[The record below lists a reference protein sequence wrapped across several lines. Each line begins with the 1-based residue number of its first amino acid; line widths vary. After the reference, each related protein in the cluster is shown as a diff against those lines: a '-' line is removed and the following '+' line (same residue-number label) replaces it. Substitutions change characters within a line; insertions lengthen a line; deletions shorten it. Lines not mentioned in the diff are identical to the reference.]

1 MGSVREKEIQV
12 EILAHMLDDAVRIP
26 GTSLRFGF
34 DPIVGFIPVV
44 GDILTVISG
53 SFILLAA
60 RQLRVPLRDL
70 ATMMYNQLLNGVVG
84 AIPIV
89 ADFFSFAL
97 KPRKKFRGA
106 GSSTQTC
113 QRNQLS
119 AERIAA

>member
-84 AIPIV
+84 RHSDRRRLLFI
-89 ADFFSFAL
+89 SL
-97 KPRKKFRGA
+97 
-106 GSSTQTC
+106 
-113 QRNQLS
+113 
-119 AERIAA
+119 

>member
-60 RQLRVPLRDL
+60 RQLRVTLRDL
-70 ATMMYNQLLNGVVG
+70 APMIYNQLLNGVVG

-89 ADFFSFAL
+89 GDFFSFSFKSHA
-97 KPRKKFRGA
+97 KIPRFWLEHSDMPKEPVVG
-106 GSSTQTC
+106 
-113 QRNQLS
+113 
-119 AERIAA
+119 